1 MLRLRFHSVSR
12 NPDHFQCSRDR
23 HSFVTILARG
33 TRDNDYFLNPKWA
46 QTSTGAIKNLEALTI
61 EVKEAVLMTEPSHIW
76 VVRTSMRD
84 LHGWYYVGVETESE
98 AHGLVGKKRP
108 GETFIG
114 AKRIKN
120 VEHVK
125 AHELRPVPIGNYWG
139 PLIPE

>member
-1 MLRLRFHSVSR
+1 
-12 NPDHFQCSRDR
+12 
-23 HSFVTILARG
+23 
-33 TRDNDYFLNPKWA
+33 LNVEWA
-46 QTSTGAIKNLEALTI
+46 QIYTGAIKNLEALTI
-61 EVKEAVLMTEPSHIW
+61 EVKEAGLMTEPTHIW
-76 VVRTSMRD
+76 MVRTSMRD

>member
-1 MLRLRFHSVSR
+1 MFVARGNVSR
-12 NPDHFQCSRDR
+12 NARFMGISRSNRSDLVAVIF
-23 HSFVTILARG
+23 ST
-33 TRDNDYFLNPKWA
+33 KW
-46 QTSTGAIKNLEALTI
+46 
-61 EVKEAVLMTEPSHIW
+61 
-76 VVRTSMRD
+76 D

-125 AHELRPVPIGNYWG
+125 AHELRPVPIGDYWG

>member
-1 MLRLRFHSVSR
+1 
-12 NPDHFQCSRDR
+12 
-23 HSFVTILARG
+23 
-33 TRDNDYFLNPKWA
+33 
-46 QTSTGAIKNLEALTI
+46 
-61 EVKEAVLMTEPSHIW
+61 MTEPSHIW

-98 AHGLVGKKRP
+98 ARGLVGKKRQ
-108 GETFIG
+108 GETIMG
-114 AKRIKN
+114 AKHIRN

>member
-1 MLRLRFHSVSR
+1 ML
-12 NPDHFQCSRDR
+12 NDR
-23 HSFVTILARG
+23 TKPHLDG
-33 TRDNDYFLNPKWA
+33 PHL
-46 QTSTGAIKNLEALTI
+46 Q
-61 EVKEAVLMTEPSHIW
+61 
-76 VVRTSMRD
+76 RD

-125 AHELRPVPIGNYWG
+125 AHELRPVPIGDYWG